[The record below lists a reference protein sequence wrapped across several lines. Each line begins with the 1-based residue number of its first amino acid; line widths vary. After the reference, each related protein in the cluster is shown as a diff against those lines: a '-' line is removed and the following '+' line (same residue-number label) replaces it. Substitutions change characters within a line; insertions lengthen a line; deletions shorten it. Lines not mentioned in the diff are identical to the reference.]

1 MDNKNEVLL
10 LCNALKKISIFIE
23 DVKKYPLISKMPDV
37 MMLDKIWII
46 WMSFA
51 KTCKILTDFPFF

>member
-10 LCNALKKISIFIE
+10 LCNALKKSSIFIE

-37 MMLDKIWII
+37 MMLDKI
-46 WMSFA
+46 
-51 KTCKILTDFPFF
+51 